1 MKRYC
6 RWLLFPTYSVSLGH
20 ISELPRLISPSFLS
34 ASAHLP
40 APRTRQFQA
49 VPTSPGP
56 TSLDK
61 CASPNQTN
69 SLHHRWCKIETTQ
82 RWAFGCF
89 LGLTPPP
96 TKKKGHQRTLQ
107 IFCPSEAGCWLCS
120 HLSLLRA
127 SFQVD
132 GLYLNRMKVSWAFEP
147 GKGQPGYLTRILD
160 LFGIY

>member
-1 MKRYC
+1 MSSHFMKRYC

-49 VPTSPGP
+49 APTSPGP

-69 SLHHRWCKIETTQ
+69 SLHHR
-82 RWAFGCF
+82 
-89 LGLTPPP
+89 
-96 TKKKGHQRTLQ
+96 
-107 IFCPSEAGCWLCS
+107 
-120 HLSLLRA
+120 
-127 SFQVD
+127 
-132 GLYLNRMKVSWAFEP
+132 
-147 GKGQPGYLTRILD
+147 
-160 LFGIY
+160 